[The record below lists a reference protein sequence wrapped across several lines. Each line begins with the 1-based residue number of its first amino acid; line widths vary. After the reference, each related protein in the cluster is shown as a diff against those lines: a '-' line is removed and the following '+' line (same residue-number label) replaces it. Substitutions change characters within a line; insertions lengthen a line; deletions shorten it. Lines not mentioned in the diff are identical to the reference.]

1 MTHEIINRF
10 NGSIV
15 SVAWSRFGQRSC
27 KTEGRSL
34 KQKRKKKKGITLT
47 SNWVVFMRDTD
58 EKKIIDRVNLFKA
71 KK

>member
-15 SVAWSRFGQRSC
+15 SVGTGLAREVA

-34 KQKRKKKKGITLT
+34 KQKRKKK
-47 SNWVVFMRDTD
+47 
-58 EKKIIDRVNLFKA
+58 E
-71 KK
+71 

>member
-1 MTHEIINRF
+1 MAPL
-10 NGSIV
+10 
-15 SVAWSRFGQRSC
+15 SVLVPVWPEKLQNWE
-27 KTEGRSL
+27 KITEA
-34 KQKRKKKKGITLT
+34 KKEKKKGITLT

>member
-15 SVAWSRFGQRSC
+15 SVGPGLAREVA

-34 KQKRKKKKGITLT
+34 KQKRKKKGITLT

>member
-1 MTHEIINRF
+1 MTHEIINCF

-15 SVAWSRFGQRSC
+15 SVGPGLAREVAKLREDHWSKKG
-27 KTEGRSL
+27 
-34 KQKRKKKKGITLT
+34 KKKKGITLT